1 MKTKFAPIALVSA
14 MSMMLTVPVMAD
26 EQTVDV
32 KAPEAEE
39 TALSQNEVSVVNRTE
54 PDSGQV
60 TQKDAITMYRLY
72 NRNSGEHFYT
82 SDVEE
87 LNGLKTLG
95 WEFEGIAW
103 YAPSTSSTPVYR
115 LYNPNAGD
123 HHYTSDPGERDGLT
137 ALGWIYEKI
146 GWYSN
151 EGNGVPIYRQYNPNA
166 ATGSHNYTSDVT
178 ENNTL
183 GTLGWNLEG
192 IGWYG
197 VSVNCPPESLVNE
210 ITSTMNTFESAMR
223 NGAANN
229 RDLTGLHDQ
238 GMILADL
245 VNALYSQFENR
256 YYMFQNG
263 RLVGYSPVGN
273 DTVETSG
280 VGEGQVL
287 IFQPRRKKLQ
297 KASAITD
304 TRPQGSALYFRTG
317 SGKQKIQAAAGNLT
331 NGFFNGEAIS
341 YTFSEDPNNAYE
353 ELTTGPAMDNFMNG
367 HVDKHTHYLKSSVTR
382 MMDFEWF
389 MDVERG
395 VPKYEKI
402 GNYYYVCHS
411 DTINVYYDYVP
422 QNLVFWPRDEA

>member
-87 LNGLKTLG
+87 RNGLKTLG

-115 LYNPNAGD
+115 L
-123 HHYTSDPGERDGLT
+123 
-137 ALGWIYEKI
+137 
-146 GWYSN
+146 
-151 EGNGVPIYRQYNPNA
+151 YNPNA

-210 ITSTMNTFESAMR
+210 ITRTMNTFESAMR

>member
-1 MKTKFAPIALVSA
+1 MKTKFAPIAFTSA

-26 EQTVDV
+26 EQSFDV
-32 KAPEAEE
+32 KAPEVEE
-39 TALSQNEVSVVNRTE
+39 TALSENEVSVVDRTE

-60 TQKDAITMYRLY
+60 VQKDAITMYRLY

-82 SDVEE
+82 ADVEE
-87 LNGLKTLG
+87 RNGLKTLG

-123 HHYTSDPGERDGLT
+123 HHYTTDAGERDGLQ
-137 ALGWIYEKI
+137 ALGWVYEKV

-210 ITSTMNTFESAMR
+210 ITNTMNTFESTMR
-223 NGAANN
+223 TGAANS

-245 VNALYSQFENR
+245 VNALYSEFENR

-304 TRPQGSALYFRTG
+304 TRPQGNALYFRTG
-317 SGKQKIQAAAGNLT
+317 SGKQKIQAAAGTLA